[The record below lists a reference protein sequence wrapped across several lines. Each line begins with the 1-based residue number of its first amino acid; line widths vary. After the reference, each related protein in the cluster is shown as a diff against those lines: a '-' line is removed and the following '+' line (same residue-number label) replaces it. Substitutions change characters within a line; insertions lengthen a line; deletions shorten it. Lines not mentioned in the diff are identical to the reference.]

1 MTTFNPLGQLEFPV
15 FENDE
20 GIEYMLLYEKPEDT
34 MDKVIIDR
42 YGEVFSASVVMD
54 WKREV
59 TYARLYHKRSNKQIG
74 TSTVL
79 NFLTGGSVK

>member
-1 MTTFNPLGQLEFPV
+1 MPTFNPLGQLEFPV
-15 FENDE
+15 FENGE

-54 WKREV
+54 SKLVV
-59 TYARLYHKRSNKQIG
+59 TYTRVYHKRSNKQIG

-79 NFLTGGSVK
+79 NFLTCVNVK

>member
-1 MTTFNPLGQLEFPV
+1 
-15 FENDE
+15 
-20 GIEYMLLYEKPEDT
+20 